1 MRLWPMAAGLRGS
14 TGAEGERAMGL
25 GPLVSLLAVVST
37 NELACPLRLGVGEV
51 RPSGYRS

>member
-1 MRLWPMAAGLRGS
+1 MRLWPMAAWLRGS